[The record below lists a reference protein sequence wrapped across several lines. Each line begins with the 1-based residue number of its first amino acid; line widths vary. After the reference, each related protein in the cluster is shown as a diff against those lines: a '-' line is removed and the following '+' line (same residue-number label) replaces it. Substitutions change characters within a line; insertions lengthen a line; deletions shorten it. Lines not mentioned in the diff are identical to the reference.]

1 MQLEAQIQYRLG
13 NNEEAIRIYSDLFRT
28 HKVEG
33 AISLLSY
40 LPYFAHAR
48 QSVLQLRCLPEVR
61 TFPAGSCQV
70 NPMKLQMHVS
80 GRIDLS
86 RTSTLNSKT
95 THSDRTSGIPQV
107 ESLELR
113 TNVVAAYVA
122 GGRSSEAGAVMEAM
136 HSSVADSY
144 ELAFNRA
151 CALMEEG
158 DYPAA
163 EEQLQLA
170 LRTGALVIIETSAV

>member
-1 MQLEAQIQYRLG
+1 MLG
-13 NNEEAIRIYSDLFRT
+13 
-28 HKVEG
+28 
-33 AISLLSY
+33 
-40 LPYFAHAR
+40 
-48 QSVLQLRCLPEVR
+48 
-61 TFPAGSCQV
+61 
-70 NPMKLQMHVS
+70 
-80 GRIDLS
+80 
-86 RTSTLNSKT
+86 STLLRRLPDLRPRIHT
-95 THSDRTSGIPQV
+95 DHTSRDLQV

-136 HSSVADSY
+136 HSSAPDGY

-151 CALMEEG
+151 CALVEQG

-170 LRTGALVIIETSAV
+170 LRTGAMKGHEEDLSCVRVWADCLCIRQHVTACLWLQWHQAIKAALVTR